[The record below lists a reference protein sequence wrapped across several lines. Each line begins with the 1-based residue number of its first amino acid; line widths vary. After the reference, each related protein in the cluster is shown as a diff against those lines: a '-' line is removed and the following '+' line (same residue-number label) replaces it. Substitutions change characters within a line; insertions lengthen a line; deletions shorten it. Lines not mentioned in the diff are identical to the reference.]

1 MRGLRDPT
9 NASTVRT
16 EQVTR
21 TIRIL
26 SRMSSSA
33 EPFRPVIGIV
43 GGIGSGKSE
52 VARAFAA
59 LGCEVCTS
67 DELARRVLAEPD
79 VVAHISE
86 IVSKSPESASILAAD
101 GSIDRARL
109 ARAIFASS
117 EMRYQVER
125 VMHPRIEALR
135 RAQFAA
141 APASTVGFIID
152 APLLLEVGLE
162 RECDAV
168 VFVDAPQET
177 RLARVER
184 ARGWSAEEFT
194 RRESAQLS
202 LEEKRR
208 RATDIV
214 LNNASTAELSANVAR
229 ILAEI
234 RRRGPRAGV
243 VRV

>member
-1 MRGLRDPT
+1 MRGLCDQIMW
-9 NASTVRT
+9 STACT
-16 EQVTR
+16 EQAAR
-21 TIRIL
+21 TTLIL
-26 SRMSSSA
+26 SPMSSSG
-33 EPFRPVIGIV
+33 ELFRPVIGIV

-67 DELARRVLAEPD
+67 DDLARRVLAEPE
-79 VVAHISE
+79 VVAQIST
-86 IVSKSPESASILAAD
+86 IVSTSPESTSIISAD

-117 EMRYQVER
+117 EVRHQVER

-141 APASTVGFIID
+141 APASTIGFIID

-168 VFVDAPQET
+168 VFVDAPQAT
-177 RLARVER
+177 RLARVSR
-184 ARGWSAEEFT
+184 ARGWSAEELA

-202 LEEKRR
+202 LDEKRR

-214 LNNASTAELSANVAR
+214 LNNASTEELSANVAR
-229 ILAEI
+229 ILAVI
-234 RRRGPRAGV
+234 RRRGPREGV